1 MTGIPAL
8 TMREARL
15 AARDKHEGRH
25 WADVRRCWCEAV
37 HENGEIGTVLVAPPW
52 SEKRHGGTVR

>member
-1 MTGIPAL
+1 MTGIPAM
-8 TMREARL
+8 TTAEIRL

-25 WADVRRCWCEAV
+25 WASARCRCGAV

-52 SEKRHGGTVR
+52 SEQRHGGTVR